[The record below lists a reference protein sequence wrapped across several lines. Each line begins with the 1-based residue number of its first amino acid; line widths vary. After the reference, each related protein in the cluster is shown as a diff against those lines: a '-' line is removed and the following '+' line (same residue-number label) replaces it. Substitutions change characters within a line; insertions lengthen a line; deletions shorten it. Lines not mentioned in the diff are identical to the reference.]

1 MKKLPIILLLIFSL
15 CTSVYSQETIKVW
28 NSGDPPISYDIYD
41 EAELTVYLPKTK
53 NDTLK
58 SPVVLIFP
66 GGGYAGVSMPYE
78 GHAFAKWLQKDGF
91 AAIILKYRL
100 PHENKEIPFDDAKES
115 LKIIQNNAAKWNL
128 NLEKLGIAGF
138 SAGGHLASI
147 FSNWLVN
154 QSDVVQ
160 PAFNILFY
168 PVISFEQVTK
178 GGTRNNLL
186 GLDPPAE
193 LIRQFSAQLQVSS
206 RTPKTI
212 IFVSD
217 NDESVPSTH
226 STMYYDALKDNN
238 IAAAM
243 YVFPIGGHGWGMLD
257 GFEYNKLALS
267 LLEKW
272 LVQFK

>member
-1 MKKLPIILLLIFSL
+1 MKKIPVILFVIFSL
-15 CTSVYSQETIKVW
+15 CTSMYSQETIKVW
-28 NSGDPPISYDIYD
+28 ANGDAPTSYNIED
-41 EAELTVYLPKTK
+41 EAELTIYLPKTN
-53 NDTLK
+53 NDSLK
-58 SPVVLIFP
+58 IPPVLIFP
-66 GGGYAGVSMPYE
+66 GGGYASVSMPYE
-78 GHAFAKWLQKDGF
+78 GHAFAKWLQNNGF

-100 PHENKEIPFDDAKES
+100 PQGHNEVPFDDAKEALRIITDQADS
-115 LKIIQNNAAKWNL
+115 LNIDL
-128 NLEKLGIAGF
+128 NKLGIAGF

-154 QSDVVQ
+154 QTEMVQ
-160 PAFNILFY
+160 PAFDILFY

-212 IFVSD
+212 ILVSD

-226 STMYYDALKDNN
+226 STMYYDTLKDNN
-238 IAAAM
+238 VPATM
-243 YVFPIGGHGWGMLD
+243 YVFPTGGHGWGMLD
-257 GFEYNKLALS
+257 GFEYNQLALS
-267 LLEKW
+267 LLAKW
-272 LVQFK
+272 LEQFK